1 MPRDKETY
9 KIKKEIDQEIKQ
21 KIKISSIETN
31 AVCTNVFFYITIIFK
46 IEQDFFGQR
55 VAILIYVKNRFLVQE
70 VQQVLAGT
78 DDQDAEALR
87 TGRPLQENPDI
98 TR

>member
-1 MPRDKETY
+1 MLY
-9 KIKKEIDQEIKQ
+9 VQ
-21 KIKISSIETN
+21 KS
-31 AVCTNVFFYITIIFK
+31 FFFIAFTFK